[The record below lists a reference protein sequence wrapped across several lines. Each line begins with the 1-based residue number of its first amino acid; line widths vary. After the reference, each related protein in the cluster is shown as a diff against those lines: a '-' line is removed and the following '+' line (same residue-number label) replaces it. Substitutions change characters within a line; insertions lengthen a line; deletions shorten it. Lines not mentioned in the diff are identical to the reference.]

1 MHTNNQAEGRLRS
14 LQEHLRKE
22 IPLLDGI
29 VADFR
34 TLDRITRR
42 IGYFDKEQ
50 SYTSRMPWWPLISVL
65 GTYSSGKS
73 AFINYLLD
81 YRLQATGNQAVDDKF
96 TVVCYTNDREVRVL
110 PGLSLDADPRF
121 PLYKISQA
129 IDKVAQ
135 GEGRN
140 IDNYLQ
146 LKTCPSEALR
156 GRILIDSPGFDA
168 DAQRAS
174 TLQITD
180 HIVDLSDLVLVFF
193 DARHPEVGSMTRTL
207 EHLVRK
213 TINRGDASKFL
224 FVLNQMDNTAR
235 EDNPEEVFAAWQR
248 ALSQQGLTAGC
259 CYAIYNPD
267 LAVPIEDDVVR
278 SRLQRRREEG
288 YGAISGR
295 MDQVGVERAYRI
307 VGMLRDSAVALQQEV
322 VPELGRFALGWR
334 KATLVLDGLVFGT
347 LLLLLFAVT
356 VWPGY
361 LDGQA
366 VSGTFKKALDQNRYV
381 LIVFAGAVVLA
392 AGYLHHRL
400 RRRASAWVMR
410 RRLSRLAD
418 PIAKANYG
426 RAYRKNSSWYRS
438 IFHRHPTG
446 WSRRNRRALAGLL
459 ESADA
464 NIRKLNDAYTSP
476 SGAAP
481 IGESDSSGDE
491 VGTGRAADTADRV
504 EDRAGGVADRVEN
517 PSSN

>member
-1 MHTNNQAEGRLRS
+1 MSAEKRTEGRLRS

-50 SYTSRMPWWPLISVL
+50 SYTYRMPWWPLISVL

-81 YRLQATGNQAVDDKF
+81 YHLQATGNQAVDDKF
-96 TVVCYTNDREVRVL
+96 TVVCYTTDKEVRVL

-129 IDKVAQ
+129 IDKVSR
-135 GEGRN
+135 GEGRH

-180 HIVDLSDLVLVFF
+180 HIIELSDLVLVFF

-207 EHLVRK
+207 EHLVRN
-213 TINRGDASKFL
+213 TISRGDASKFL
-224 FVLNQMDNTAR
+224 YVLNQMDNTAR

-248 ALSQQGLTAGC
+248 ALSQHGLTAGC
-259 CYAIYNPD
+259 CFAIYNPE
-267 LAVPIEDDVVR
+267 LAVPIEDDTVR
-278 SRLQRRREEG
+278 KRLERRREDG
-288 YGAISGR
+288 YRAITGR
-295 MDQVGVERAYRI
+295 MGQVGIERAYRI
-307 VGMLRDSAVALQQEV
+307 VGMLRDSAVNLEQEI
-322 VPELGRFALGWR
+322 VPEVARFARQWR
-334 KATLVLDGLVFGT
+334 KATLVLDGLVFGS
-347 LLLLLFAVT
+347 LLLLLAALT
-356 VWPGY
+356 IWPGY
-361 LDGQA
+361 LDGRA
-366 VSGTFKKALDQNRYV
+366 VNSTFKTLLDQNRYV
-381 LIVFAGAVVLA
+381 ILVVVGAGLLAV
-392 AGYLHHRL
+392 GYVHSRL
-400 RRRASAWVMR
+400 RRRAAAWVVR
-410 RRLSRLAD
+410 RRLARIND
-418 PIAKANYG
+418 PVAKANYG
-426 RAYRKNSSWYRS
+426 RAYRKNSCWYRS
-438 IFHRHPTG
+438 IFQRRPTG
-446 WSRRNRRALAGLL
+446 WNRRNRRLLAKLL
-459 ESADA
+459 ESADEA
-464 NIRKLNDAYTSP
+464 IRRLNDAYTSP

-481 IGESDSSGDE
+481 IVESATSE
-491 VGTGRAADTADRV
+491 
-504 EDRAGGVADRVEN
+504 VADEQEN
-517 PSSN
+517 PSAN

>member
-1 MHTNNQAEGRLRS
+1 MSADNRTDARLRS

-50 SYTSRMPWWPLISVL
+50 SSTYRMPWWPLISVL

-96 TVVCYTNDREVRVL
+96 TVVCYNSDKQVHVL

-129 IDKVAQ
+129 IDKVSR
-135 GEGRN
+135 GEGRT
-140 IDNYLQ
+140 IDTYLQ

-180 HIVDLSDLVLVFF
+180 HIIDLSDLVLVFF

-207 EHLVRK
+207 EHLVRN
-213 TINRGDASKFL
+213 TIGRGDASKFL

-248 ALSQQGLTAGC
+248 ALSQHGLTAGC
-259 CYAIYNPD
+259 CFAIYNPQ
-267 LAVPIEDDVVR
+267 LAVPIEDDSVR
-278 SRLQRRREEG
+278 ARLERRREEG
-288 YGAISGR
+288 YRAITGR

-307 VGMLRDSAVALQQEV
+307 VGMLRDSAMALEQEV
-322 VPELGRFALGWR
+322 VPELKRFSLQWR
-334 KATLVLDGLVFGT
+334 KATLVLDALVFGS
-347 LLLLLFAVT
+347 LLLLMIALT
-356 VWPGY
+356 LWPGY

-366 VSGTFKKALDQNRYV
+366 VNNAFKRLFDQNRYA
-381 LIVFAGAVVLA
+381 LIALA
-392 AGYLHHRL
+392 AVLGLPSCERK
-400 RRRASAWVMR
+400 AMR
-410 RRLSRLAD
+410 RRLSRIAD
-418 PIAKANYG
+418 PIAKANFG

-438 IFHRHPTG
+438 VFHRRPTG
-446 WSRRNRRALAGLL
+446 WSRRNRRLQTRLL
-459 ESADA
+459 EKADDY
-464 NIRKLNDAYTSP
+464 IRRLNDAYTSP
-476 SGAAP
+476 SGSAPAVEKDMSGPPAAA
-481 IGESDSSGDE
+481 
-491 VGTGRAADTADRV
+491 V
-504 EDRAGGVADRVEN
+504 N
-517 PSSN
+517 PSPN

>member
-1 MHTNNQAEGRLRS
+1 MSADKQTEERLRS
-14 LQEHLRKE
+14 LQEHLHKE

-29 VADFR
+29 IADFK

-42 IGYFDKEQ
+42 VGFFDKEQ
-50 SYTSRMPWWPLISVL
+50 SHTFRMPWWPLISVL

-96 TVVCYTNDREVRVL
+96 TVVCYTNDKNVRVL

-129 IDKVAQ
+129 IDTVAA
-135 GEGRN
+135 GEGRH

-180 HIVDLSDLVLVFF
+180 HIIDLSDLVLVFF
-193 DARHPEVGSMTRTL
+193 DARHPEAGSMTRTL
-207 EHLVRK
+207 EHLVRN
-213 TINRGDASKFL
+213 TISRGDASKFL

-248 ALSQQGLTAGC
+248 ALSQHGLTAGC
-259 CYAIYNPD
+259 CFGIYNPD
-267 LAVPIEDDVVR
+267 LAVPIEDEAVR
-278 SRLQRRREEG
+278 AHLERRREEG
-288 YGAISGR
+288 YRTITGR

-307 VGMLRDSAVALQQEV
+307 VGMLRDSAVTLEQEI
-322 VPELGRFALGWR
+322 VPELERFALQWR
-334 KATLVLDGLVFGT
+334 KATLVLDALVFGS
-347 LLLLLFAVT
+347 LLLLLAALT

-366 VSGTFKKALDQNRYV
+366 VNGSIKKLFDQNRYV
-381 LIVFAGAVVLA
+381 LIAVVGVVVLA

-400 RRRASAWVMR
+400 RRRAAAWVMR
-410 RRLSRLAD
+410 RRLARITD
-418 PIAKANYG
+418 PIAKANYT
-426 RAYRKNSSWYRS
+426 RAYHKNSCWYRS
-438 IFHRHPTG
+438 IFFRRPTG
-446 WSRRNRRALAGLL
+446 WSRRNRRRLAGLL
-459 ESADA
+459 EGADRA
-464 NIRKLNDAYTSP
+464 IGRLNDAYTSP
-476 SGAAP
+476 SGAAAIVELDP
-481 IGESDSSGDE
+481 SGVKNEGDQ
-491 VGTGRAADTADRV
+491 
-504 EDRAGGVADRVEN
+504 
-517 PSSN
+517 PSSS